1 MAVFINITNPPL
13 EDFERTSLSGSVS
26 VASTL
31 LNVLS
36 GLGFRTNQ
44 VLLVGGYGEEN
55 AEIVRSHSTTIPTDN
70 QITLSAGIKFAHS
83 TNSPVRL
90 MPFDRF
96 RVYQSN
102 DGGTTYFLADTIDI
116 RPDRN
121 ITTYISPATAAA
133 RFRIASFNSLTGLEG
148 SLSDAIAGVGLS
160 FAAVGTILDRVY
172 DLYTDPG
179 QRFIKSDEVLL
190 NYLNEGYLDLWVRM
204 TGLGQGYGTK
214 KTGTTEDPDIALVS
228 GQNTY
233 TMPPDMLRPVKIAL
247 DYVGNG
253 RFVRAR
259 KFDPLLTEDDNQFSE
274 SSPRQSLFHN
284 HIEVN
289 PVPKASAGRMRLW
302 YVFMPSMLINATEV
316 LRIPAAEMATK
327 SLIDFCIARVYEKA
341 YKPERASYFLQA
353 YENGVTAWLSSIAVR
368 DQETEVVHS
377 FASGWEDG
385 SEVIY

>member
-13 EDFERTSLSGSVS
+13 EDFEQTSLSGS
-26 VASTL
+26 ASAGVTT
-31 LNVLS
+31 LNVIS
-36 GLGFRTNQ
+36 GLGFRVNQ
-44 VLLVGGYGEEN
+44 ILLMGEYGEEN
-55 AEIVRSHSTTIPTDN
+55 AEIVRTHTTTAPGNN
-70 QITLSAGIKFAHS
+70 QITLAGAIRFAHS
-83 TNSPVRL
+83 TNTPIRL

-102 DGGTTYFLADTIDI
+102 DGGINFFLADTIDI

-133 RFRIASFNSLTGLEG
+133 RFKIASFNSLTGLEG

-179 QRFIKSDEVLL
+179 QRFIKSDEILL

-214 KTGTTEDPDIALVS
+214 KTGGITDPDILLVS
-228 GQNTY
+228 GQNSY
-233 TMPPDMLRPVKIAL
+233 QLPADMLRPVKIGI
-247 DYVGNG
+247 DYTGSG
-253 RFVRAR
+253 RFARAKR
-259 KFDPLLTEDDNQFSE
+259 FDPLLTDDDNMFSE
-274 SSPRQSLFHN
+274 GNPRHSLFHD
-284 HIEVN
+284 HIEIN
-289 PVPKASAGRMRLW
+289 PTPQTSAGKMRLW
-302 YVFMPSMLINATEV
+302 YVYMPTMLISATEV
-316 LRIPAAEMATK
+316 LKIPAAEMATK

-368 DQETEVVHS
+368 DQETQTVHS
-377 FASGWEDG
+377 FADGWEDG
-385 SEVIY
+385 SQVIY